1 MACITF
7 VAVAPV
13 GAGDHSYVG
22 NKKCR
27 ICHLKE
33 FKSWSETKMSKA
45 FDLLKPGERICH
57 LKEFKSWS
65 ETKMSKAFDL
75 LKPGERAEAKTAA
88 GLDPDKD
95 YTTDETCIDCHV
107 TGYGEEGG
115 FTSAEETP
123 DLVGVGCE
131 MCHGAGGTYI
141 ESQYM
146 SLKNKEYKKADI
158 VAVGLVDTIT
168 VEQCQRCHN
177 TESPFVGDDHVF
189 DFETRK
195 NEGTHEKIPLKYPH

>member
-1 MACITF
+1 MKSFPWRAVAMACITF

-22 NKKCR
+22 NKKC
-27 ICHLKE
+27 
-33 FKSWSETKMSKA
+33 
-45 FDLLKPGERICH
+45 RICH